1 MKKFISIISVII
13 FAVTPFTFVSCDEDY
28 EIADTLWGVW
38 EGKMYVQSTW
48 NGQTYMS
55 SYSVIQFDRAP
66 NHYDSGTGYWI
77 DYYSGAPWDYFASHI
92 DWIVSNGTIKI
103 YSYEDDSYYYIY
115 DYSLSDNHF
124 SGVIDSE
131 YGDPMEFYLFTRL
144 GLGLFKSCRRTT
156 ACQNN
161 WKGSRI
167 DDNIM
172 LNIV

>member
-66 NHYDSGTGYWI
+66 NNYDSGTGYWI

-103 YSYEDDSYYYIY
+103 YSYEDDSYYPHFRNSFI
-115 DYSLSDNHF
+115 LS
-124 SGVIDSE
+124 
-131 YGDPMEFYLFTRL
+131 
-144 GLGLFKSCRRTT
+144 
-156 ACQNN
+156 
-161 WKGSRI
+161 
-167 DDNIM
+167 
-172 LNIV
+172 